1 MTIAEWLAVLL
12 LIALVCTVAYE
23 MIFSR
28 VNSNQDGEE
37 GEEFEYM
44 NVRLMPVSLCVR
56 HCAYLQVFLYDC
68 VVAYVSI
75 YIYVYYG
82 YNKQG
87 NKQRGNKNDNK
98 ATKQK
103 IKTGT

>member
-12 LIALVCTVAYE
+12 LIALVCTVGYE

-28 VNSNQDGEE
+28 VNSNQEGEE

-44 NVRLMPVSLCVR
+44 NVRLMCVSLCVR
-56 HCAYLQVFLYDC
+56 HYVSLCVRHAHTCAYLQVFLCDC

-75 YIYVYYG
+75 YILL
-82 YNKQG
+82 
-87 NKQRGNKNDNK
+87 
-98 ATKQK
+98 
-103 IKTGT
+103 

>member
-23 MIFSR
+23 MIFTR
-28 VNSNQDGEE
+28 VNSNQEGEE

-44 NVRLMPVSLCVR
+44 NVRCVSLCAS
-56 HCAYLQVFLYDC
+56 HCRIHECPVDVYFSVCESLCVFASIFVCLCRC
-68 VVAYVSI
+68 VCE

-82 YNKQG
+82 
-87 NKQRGNKNDNK
+87 
-98 ATKQK
+98 
-103 IKTGT
+103 

>member
-28 VNSNQDGEE
+28 VNSNQEGEE

-44 NVRLMPVSLCVR
+44 NVRLMCVSLCVR
-56 HCAYLQVFLYDC
+56 HCAYLQVFLCDC

-87 NKQRGNKNDNK
+87 NKQREIKNDNK

-103 IKTGT
+103 MKTGT

>member
-28 VNSNQDGEE
+28 VNSNQEGEE

-44 NVRLMPVSLCVR
+44 NVRLMCVSLCVR
-56 HCAYLQVFLYDC
+56 HCVCRTHRVTVCAYLQVFWCDC
-68 VVAYVSI
+68 VVAYL
-75 YIYVYYG
+75 
-82 YNKQG
+82 
-87 NKQRGNKNDNK
+87 
-98 ATKQK
+98 
-103 IKTGT
+103 